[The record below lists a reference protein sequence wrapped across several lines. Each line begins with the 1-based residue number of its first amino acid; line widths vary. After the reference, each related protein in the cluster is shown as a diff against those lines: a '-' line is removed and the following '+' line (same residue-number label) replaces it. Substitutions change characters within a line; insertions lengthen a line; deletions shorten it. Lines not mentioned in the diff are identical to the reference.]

1 VDNKQC
7 YDSLWLEAVEDELT
21 IMLLETAKIGLDMGR
36 DYLFRPIG
44 SLEDPLVVLGRIDI
58 VFFHP
63 EGYTRVPRHQTPRGR
78 MQSGN
83 VFVYRRKKLG
93 S

>member
-1 VDNKQC
+1 
-7 YDSLWLEAVEDELT
+7 VEDELT

-44 SLEDPLVVLGRIDI
+44 SLEDPLMVLGRIDI

-63 EGYTRVPRHQTPRGR
+63 E
-78 MQSGN
+78 
-83 VFVYRRKKLG
+83 
-93 S
+93 